1 MLSFPV
7 VFVRSARES
16 DRNRINMAKRGGK
29 GWKRGLFNLDREK
42 NRISLFFIE
51 SPDFF
56 SWVSRFS
63 FIRGWQV
70 CVYVRIVVAAIFDF
84 MTEEDWESRNI
95 GELNNEQKHSRARR
109 KRLPCSKQCRLICV
123 ASPFWMTC
131 KHALAQKAWELSRSH
146 AAYIFVFLFWQ
157 IVYILQKF
165 TRDIRLFSIKG

>member
-7 VFVRSARES
+7 VFVSSARES

-42 NRISLFFIE
+42 IRITLFFIE

-70 CVYVRIVVAAIFDF
+70 CMA
-84 MTEEDWESRNI
+84 E
-95 GELNNEQKHSRARR
+95 
-109 KRLPCSKQCRLICV
+109 
-123 ASPFWMTC
+123 
-131 KHALAQKAWELSRSH
+131 
-146 AAYIFVFLFWQ
+146 
-157 IVYILQKF
+157 
-165 TRDIRLFSIKG
+165 